1 MRKTAILA
9 AALLTSTMFAAPTFA
24 QSQNYEASRKEVRET
39 SEGPTVNQL
48 TAMDDA
54 RIAKAKADLRLTS
67 DQEGYWGKLERALK
81 DISKRRA
88 DHVVARWKEDHEARD
103 KDKDRDQRAE
113 AVTPM
118 GRMRRI
124 ADGMNMQAADLKNVA
139 DASEPLYN
147 KLDDSQRRT
156 IEGVLREQ
164 LSRPIAFE
172 EGRRSRRSSDW

>member
-24 QSQNYEASRKEVRET
+24 QSQDNEAPRKEVRET

-88 DHVVARWKEDHEARD
+88 DYAVARWKEDHEARD
-103 KDKDRDQRAE
+103 KDRDQRAE
-113 AVTPM
+113 PVTPM

-172 EGRRSRRSSDW
+172 EGRRSRRSGAADW

>member
-24 QSQNYEASRKEVRET
+24 QSQDEASRKEVRET

-67 DQEGYWGKLERALK
+67 DQEGNWGKLERALK

-88 DHVVARWKEDHEARD
+88 DYAVARWKEDHEARD
-103 KDKDRDQRAE
+103 KDRDQRAE
-113 AVTPM
+113 PVTPM
-118 GRMRRI
+118 GRMRRV

-139 DASEPLYN
+139 DASEPLYI